1 MKQQKVKLVKQMREE
16 AENVRIWKQKKE
28 REVSK
33 LKQTERK
40 QQFQVNTGF
49 VSFRKDSYT
58 NPASLLFLQN
68 VLT

>member
-40 QQFQVNTGF
+40 QQFQVNTVVYF
-49 VSFRKDSYT
+49 YRMF
-58 NPASLLFLQN
+58 
-68 VLT
+68 